1 MNGMEGSDP
10 SIVPTK
16 PTNKAGKPA
25 AEPVEGSGGAKRN
38 AGLQSTNRTQCRE
51 TCHRGRHAYVKQQ
64 PETDKEKLTALL
76 HHITIDNLRCV
87 FLDILEV
94 LEEAVIYWRSMS
106 SK

>member
-1 MNGMEGSDP
+1 MMNGMEGSDP

-64 PETDKEKLTALL
+64 PETEKR
-76 HHITIDNLRCV
+76 N
-87 FLDILEV
+87 
-94 LEEAVIYWRSMS
+94 
-106 SK
+106 